1 MNHLAV
7 IMDGN
12 TRWAVKNNKTSKQGY
27 MEGLNNLIKIT
38 NICIEKKIPYISAY
52 AMSSDNFL
60 RPSISFIYEIIIE
73 KHHDFIKKLN
83 KNKQIKINFVG
94 ELNQLPKKIQFILN
108 EVTNYTKNNEGIT
121 LNIILN
127 YGSEIEILNL
137 INKILKIKK
146 NEELATLKDL
156 KDNLYLGDIPEP
168 DILIRTGGH
177 KRLSNFLL
185 IYLKYT
191 ELYFTKT
198 LWPDLSN
205 KEIDEIINEYNN
217 IKKNYGL

>member
-1 MNHLAV
+1 
-7 IMDGN
+7 MDGN
-12 TRWAVKNNKTSKQGY
+12 TRWSLKNNITLKEGY
-27 MEGLNNLIKIT
+27 IAGLNNLIKIT

-52 AMSSDNFL
+52 AMSSENIL
-60 RPSISFIYEIIIE
+60 RPSINFIYEIIIE
-73 KHHDFIKKLN
+73 KHYNFIKKLN
-83 KNKQIKINFVG
+83 KNKQIKINFIG
-94 ELNQLPKKIQFILN
+94 EIDQLPKKIQFILK
-108 EVTNYTKNNEGIT
+108 EVIHYTKDNKGIT

-127 YGSEIEILNL
+127 YGSELELLNL
-137 INKILKIKK
+137 INKILKTKK
-146 NEELATLKDL
+146 KGELATLKDL

-168 DILIRTGGH
+168 DVLIRTGGY

-205 KEIDEIINEYNN
+205 NEIDKIISKFHN